1 MHTSPWSTGVTR
13 WLGSSWYVAGTVDSA
28 AGAYFSNTPACRARL
43 RKVLST
49 PKKTS
54 PTGFDFVRITW
65 LSAAP
70 ASPACSTFT
79 LMPVWRSNAFRTDF
93 DTAKESWVTSVIVVG
108 EDAADD
114 GLTFTV
120 VIATHDAS
128 TATRNAR
135 RIDIRRPFGIRGARR
150 ATRRGRA

>member
-13 WLGSSWYVAGTVDSA
+13 WLGSSWYAAGTVESA

-43 RKVLST
+43 RNVLST
-49 PKKTS
+49 PKNTS
-54 PTGFDFVRITW
+54 PMG
-65 LSAAP
+65 
-70 ASPACSTFT
+70 
-79 LMPVWRSNAFRTDF
+79 F

-135 RIDIRRPFGIRGARR
+135 RIDIRRP
-150 ATRRGRA
+150 